1 MVGGAKLG
9 TVLFFLAVLWEVLR
23 KVRIIM
29 YDPSNPYASPVST
42 EMHPVAAQWLGTPS
56 PSLQRV
62 ANGLGMVFA
71 GNILLLVIVVG
82 VFGIGIAFAQD
93 VATLAM
99 VDRVVLIAARVALGL
114 TVAGGLFCLATPS
127 ESGAKGMIVVSV
139 GATLFGLFIQLC
151 FWLGAIGDSHPLLIN
166 LLSIVAGITFLI
178 FLRLLSRFIGRYD
191 LGRRAI
197 SILVWSIISTSAF
210 VGGTIMMVAA
220 LGWALLKGL
229 AEGQAQAEAQ
239 LKAVLQTGAGGALL
253 GTLFILIA
261 VIIALVTYVRYVLLL
276 AQARTAIL
284 TGGRG

>member
-1 MVGGAKLG
+1 
-9 TVLFFLAVLWEVLR
+9 
-23 KVRIIM
+23 M
-29 YDPSNPYASPVST
+29 YDPSNPYASPVTT

-62 ANGLGMVFA
+62 ANGLGMIFA

-82 VFGIGIAFAQD
+82 VIGVGIAFAQD

-99 VDRVVLIAARVALGL
+99 VDRVISIAALVALGL
-114 TVAGGLFCLATPS
+114 NVAGSLFCLATPS

-139 GATLFGLFIQLC
+139 LATLFGLFIQLS
-151 FWLGAIGDSHPLLIN
+151 FWLGVIHDNHPVFIN
-166 LLSIVAGITFLI
+166 LLNIVAGTAFLV
-178 FLRLLSRFIGRYD
+178 FLQILSRFIGRYD

-197 SILVWSIISTSAF
+197 SILVWSVLSTGAF
-210 VGGTIMMVAA
+210 LGGTIMMVAA

-239 LKAVLQTGAGGALL
+239 LKAVLQAGAGGALL
-253 GTLFILIA
+253 GTLLILIA
-261 VIIALVTYVRYVLLL
+261 LIIAVVTYVRYVLLL

-284 TGGRG
+284 TGGHG